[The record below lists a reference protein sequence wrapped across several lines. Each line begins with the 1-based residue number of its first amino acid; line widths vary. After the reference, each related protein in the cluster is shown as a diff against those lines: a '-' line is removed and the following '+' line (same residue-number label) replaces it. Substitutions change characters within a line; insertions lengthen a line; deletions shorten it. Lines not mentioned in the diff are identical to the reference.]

1 LCPGLAA
8 VGYAGR
14 NVITW
19 REDGLTDYILM
30 IGDQSPQNMPQL
42 LTTRQLIAIADSA
55 PERR

>member
-1 LCPGLAA
+1 
-8 VGYAGR
+8 
-14 NVITW
+14 VITW